1 MRACVVLCVAAVT
14 ARADGLIVVGGSP
27 RAIGRAGVGTV
38 GDDGGGALLINPA
51 AIARRDGDRAQVGVA
66 ISDDAIDFTPVGDG
80 APTAHDQAGSS
91 TLPFA
96 ALEGSLHGFVIGA
109 AVMTSAVGERSLRPP
124 SDLPNPS
131 DIDAS
136 FAHRYAGIAGALRHD
151 TMTIGAA
158 RRFGD
163 SIALGISIAASR
175 IELDETRRLW
185 AGFAG
190 IHQPGDPR
198 DDVEVAMTA
207 ADGFAPSAVAGIL
220 FAPTSLPLELGG
232 SLGWAK
238 SAHVA
243 GDVTG
248 AGTVGG
254 PTISATS
261 PSASLELRQPVTARV
276 GARYAGERLIAEL
289 DGDLWLYSD
298 AAASATWTVQ
308 GLRVVDP
315 GGVGADIRAIPSR
328 VSAQTTGAV
337 RGAID
342 VELIGG
348 FLWATA
354 GYAYTTR
361 GTPTSRMSPTFGEL
375 GGHTLG
381 LGLEGTAG
389 GFTVTL
395 GWSRTWSIRERESSS
410 ALNLDN
416 PFGAG
421 DATVPLG
428 TYDGSIDQV
437 GIVIDTELP

>member
-1 MRACVVLCVAAVT
+1 MASSWSADRLGRSA
-14 ARADGLIVVGGSP
+14 ARASAPSVMM
-27 RAIGRAGVGTV
+27 
-38 GDDGGGALLINPA
+38 
-51 AIARRDGDRAQVGVA
+51 AIARRDTKRAQVGVA
-66 ISDDAIDFTPVGDG
+66 ISDDAIDFTPSGDA

-96 ALEGSLHGFVIGA
+96 AIEDSIAGFVIGA
-109 AVMTSAVGERSLRPP
+109 AVMTSAVGDRSLRPP

-131 DIDAS
+131 DIDAG
-136 FAHRYAGIAGALRHD
+136 FAHRYNGIAGTLRHD

-163 SIALGISIAASR
+163 SIAIGVSVAASR

-190 IHQPGDPR
+190 VHQPGDPR
-198 DDVEVAMTA
+198 DDVEVAMS
-207 ADGFAPSAVAGIL
+207 ADDAFAPSAVAGI
-220 FAPTSLPLELGG
+220 FYAASSLPLELGG
-232 SLGWAK
+232 SVGWAK
-238 SAHVA
+238 SAHVD
-243 GDVTG
+243 GTISG
-248 AGTVGG
+248 AGTLGG
-254 PTISATS
+254 PTVSSAA
-261 PSASLELRQPVTARV
+261 PSAELELRQPWTLRA
-276 GARYAGERLIAEL
+276 GARYVGERLIAEV

-298 AAASATWTVQ
+298 AAQSATWAVR

-315 GGVGADIRAIPSR
+315 AGIGVDLHDIPSR

-337 RGAID
+337 RGAVD
-342 VELIGG
+342 VELIAG

-361 GTPTSRMSPTFGEL
+361 GTPETRMSPTFGEL

-395 GWSRTWSIRERESSS
+395 GWSRTWSIAFPAHTSQ
-410 ALNLDN
+410 LTLDN

-421 DATVPLG
+421 DAMVPG
-428 TYDGSIDQV
+428 GVYDGSIDQV
-437 GIVIDTELP
+437 GIVIDAELP